1 MNTQRIPNIELS
13 AATEITKCSFETLT
27 AGIGKVPNM
36 ARAMAQSPDAPK
48 DYLALLEALSKGFL
62 DKKLAAEIALSLAGL
77 HFNPNHRVL
86 FRRRTATDTISLA
99 NGQPEQD
106 PYDPELSQG

>member
-1 MNTQRIPNIELS
+1 
-13 AATEITKCSFETLT
+13 
-27 AGIGKVPNM
+27 M

-77 HFNPNHRVL
+77 HFNPNRSQKL
-86 FRRRTATDTISLA
+86 PGQASWISLA
-99 NGQPEQD
+99 VD
-106 PYDPELSQG
+106 LA